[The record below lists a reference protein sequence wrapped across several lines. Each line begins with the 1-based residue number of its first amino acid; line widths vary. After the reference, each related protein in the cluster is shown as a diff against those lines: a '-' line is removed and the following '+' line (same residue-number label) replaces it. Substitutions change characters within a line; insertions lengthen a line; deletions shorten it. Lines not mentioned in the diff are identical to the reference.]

1 MNDALGIHVACNLC
15 GADEPETLYD
25 ALPLVRCRRCGL
37 AYVDPQP
44 SDEALAA
51 VYGEDYFTTPTHAGE
66 PSYIENR
73 EGLEGFF
80 DGRLRRLER
89 LVRPGRLLEVG
100 SNLGYLLHVAE
111 RRGWTAVG
119 LELSDFAA
127 RYAREHFSVDI
138 RVARLEDAGLEAGSF
153 DAVVMRDVLEHVRDP
168 RGFLQAT
175 RRVLR
180 PDGILALSMPNFASL
195 NALLGGPAWR
205 HLHPEQ
211 HLFQFAPRTIDRL
224 LDKCGFEAI
233 EMTSRYDSP
242 ATREVYAALTAPAE
256 RRRLALHAALR
267 GDIVFLPL
275 GTTLRRLLRAA
286 AVGLSLAALPFRDR
300 LSDDILE
307 VHARRLST

>member
-1 MNDALGIHVACNLC
+1 MSPRIVFKSEDEMPEMSMSLTLMDWNRTGSWRYLRPVYRDKTPPCNEGCPAGNDIEGMMVLMAEGRVQEALDRLLLDTPFPATMGRICYHPCMERCNR
-15 GADEPETLYD
+15 G
-25 ALPLVRCRRCGL
+25 
-37 AYVDPQP
+37 QF
-44 SDEALAA
+44 DEA
-51 VYGEDYFTTPTHAGE
+51 VRIKWVERFAG
-66 PSYIENR
+66 
-73 EGLEGFF
+73 
-80 DGRLRRLER
+80 
-89 LVRPGRLLEVG
+89 
-100 SNLGYLLHVAE
+100 
-111 RRGWTAVG
+111 
-119 LELSDFAA
+119 
-127 RYAREHFSVDI
+127 
-138 RVARLEDAGLEAGSF
+138 DAGLEAGSF

-168 RGFLQAT
+168 RGFLQAA
-175 RRVLR
+175 RHVLR

>member
-1 MNDALGIHVACNLC
+1 VNDALGIHVACNLC

-80 DGRLRRLER
+80 
-89 LVRPGRLLEVG
+89 
-100 SNLGYLLHVAE
+100 LGYLLHVAE

-168 RGFLQAT
+168 RGFLQAA
-175 RRVLR
+175 RHVLR